1 MISIKAIKSHAGGFV
16 AGKGVT
22 KMETRMMT
30 SEEVAQKHE
39 VKVKTVWK
47 WIREKKLRAVR
58 LAKGYR
64 ITADA
69 LAEFEQKL
77 REERRRMK

>member
-1 MISIKAIKSHAGGFV
+1 
-16 AGKGVT
+16 
-22 KMETRMMT
+22 METRKMT
-30 SEEVAQKHE
+30 CEEIAQRHE

-69 LAEFEQKL
+69 LMEFEQKL
-77 REERRRMK
+77 NEGRRDG